1 MKRMWKILVAL
12 MLTLQ
17 GLFATIPVS
26 AAETMEY
33 QNVFDKNDLDN
44 WMKALS
50 HNGQKL
56 VDESNYANMFTT
68 HKIEV
73 AEGDVITWG
82 MFGKDEY
89 VMELYDEDDQFI
101 RKVYSTELEVEA
113 SDTTVIGVGGRTYT
127 EVKASYEV
135 TDANCAYARILGN
148 ISTIDRFMVF
158 INLPDGLASWP
169 DTYIPYAKDI
179 DTDDPLYQ
187 KSALFVGDSIV
198 NAVKDPDHPYYG
210 WAGRI
215 GSAHDMDWKNAG
227 ISSATIATALE
238 TSYPENRIVNQLW
251 ENADREWDYVI
262 LQGGMNDSYAE
273 HEIGD
278 ISDGFDPEAFD
289 TETFS
294 GAMEEL
300 IYTAITAYPGSK
312 IGYIVTYATPNS
324 NWGGLTADNGA
335 YFRRAK
341 EICEKW
347 GISYIDLFEGGVE
360 ENGEWR
366 SYSYDILNVESGE
379 NMYAGDP
386 YEIHIGSKGYD
397 VISPYI
403 AEWMKT
409 LTPYDTMP
417 EGMPEIIDD
426 TDVRFIYSS
435 GDANNGGW
443 EGGGSGGPAATEHWS
458 NSVGATLQ
466 IRFEGDAL
474 AIYGIKAPN
483 HLVFSVSIDGGDAT
497 ECDGYAPSR
506 TDGNQLLYS
515 SKEAGITLENGTH
528 TALITVLDKANEAA
542 VNAQGISITYARAY
556 GRVPSDKGQ
565 LQALVDEVNDMELS
579 AYTEDSV
586 KAFNEAL
593 AVAETI
599 LGDANAFQSD
609 IDAAYDA
616 LKAAIEALQE
626 DTTLAKMILKNA
638 IDEAEEVMAAAD
650 YETIVPSVRE
660 MIESAYEVAKE
671 VYEDSNA
678 TIAACMDAWT
688 DLANA
693 LQYAEFKGDK
703 SELQALVDEVND
715 MDLSAYTEDS
725 VTALDEALTAAQAV
739 LDDANALQAD
749 IDAAYETLQA
759 AVEALQEASEPGASA
774 SEAAIA
780 ALRNM
785 LDKAIVLGSE
795 NEALNTAITNA
806 QAVLNKEAPSATEVV
821 SALLDLS
828 EAMQALNESTS
839 TDALRADLEATIAF
853 IEENILSNTSDV
865 RPGKLQAL
873 LNAIDAAQ
881 DVLANEDATADQ
893 LKAANKALTKAAQEL
908 WEIVT
913 KAELNALIEAAQA
926 YEEAGYTAESYATL
940 QDEIANAKAVAEN
953 DDATTAEVTN
963 AITNLTTSIASL
975 ESITLDTSALA
986 HEIELVTEMVA
997 NIDNYVPST
1006 VEGLADKLADARNVL
1021 ETATTQEAIDAA
1033 TETLREARLNART
1046 KADVSALEEL
1056 IAMVNS
1062 LDLQTY
1068 TSASVAALNVP
1079 YTKALMMIS
1088 DEAVTQEAVD
1098 QLAEQLQTAVDDL
1111 VKIDTNS
1118 TTAEMPAKDQ
1128 TNTAA
1133 ANMSSVMFGTMI
1145 AAGAA
1150 LLMMRRRRQ
1159 SK

>member
-1 MKRMWKILVAL
+1 MIKRILKGFLAVCCAL
-12 MLTLQ
+12 TMVSIQ
-17 GLFATIPVS
+17 GVY
-26 AAETMEY
+26 AAE
-33 QNVFDKNDLDN
+33 
-44 WMKALS
+44 
-50 HNGQKL
+50 GQP
-56 VDESNYANMFTT
+56 
-68 HKIEV
+68 EV
-73 AEGDVITWG
+73 
-82 MFGKDEY
+82 
-89 VMELYDEDDQFI
+89 
-101 RKVYSTELEVEA
+101 
-113 SDTTVIGVGGRTYT
+113 
-127 EVKASYEV
+127 
-135 TDANCAYARILGN
+135 
-148 ISTIDRFMVF
+148 
-158 INLPDGLASWP
+158 
-169 DTYIPYAKDI
+169 
-179 DTDDPLYQ
+179 
-187 KSALFVGDSIV
+187 
-198 NAVKDPDHPYYG
+198 
-210 WAGRI
+210 
-215 GSAHDMDWKNAG
+215 
-227 ISSATIATALE
+227 
-238 TSYPENRIVNQLW
+238 
-251 ENADREWDYVI
+251 
-262 LQGGMNDSYAE
+262 
-273 HEIGD
+273 
-278 ISDGFDPEAFD
+278 
-289 TETFS
+289 
-294 GAMEEL
+294 
-300 IYTAITAYPGSK
+300 
-312 IGYIVTYATPNS
+312 
-324 NWGGLTADNGA
+324 
-335 YFRRAK
+335 
-341 EICEKW
+341 
-347 GISYIDLFEGGVE
+347 
-360 ENGEWR
+360 
-366 SYSYDILNVESGE
+366 
-379 NMYAGDP
+379 
-386 YEIHIGSKGYD
+386 
-397 VISPYI
+397 
-403 AEWMKT
+403 
-409 LTPYDTMP
+409 
-417 EGMPEIIDD
+417 IDD
-426 TDVRFIYSS
+426 TDARFVYSN

-443 EGGGSGGPAATEHWS
+443 EGGGSGDPDATEHWS
-458 NSVGATLQ
+458 NTPGATVE
-466 IRFEGDAL
+466 INFNGTAFEL
-474 AIYGIKAPN
+474 YGIKAPN
-483 HLVFSVSIDGGDAT
+483 HLMFSVSIDGGDAT

-565 LQALVDEVNDMELS
+565 LQALVDEVRNMDLS

-593 AVAETI
+593 ADAEAI
-599 LGDANAFQSD
+599 LDDANAFQSD
-609 IDAAYDA
+609 IDVAYDA
-616 LKAAIEALQE
+616 LKAAIETLQE
-626 DTTLAKMILKNA
+626 DTTLAKKILKNA
-638 IDEAEEVMAAAD
+638 VDEAEEVMAAAD

-759 AVEALQEASEPGASA
+759 AVETLQEASEPGASA

-785 LDKAIVLGSE
+785 LDKAIALGSE
-795 NEALNTAITNA
+795 DEALNAAVTNA

-839 TDALRADLEATIAF
+839 TDALRADLEASIAF
-853 IEENILSNTSDV
+853 IEENILSNTSDI

-913 KAELNALIEAAQA
+913 KAELEALIEAAQA
-926 YEEAGYTAESYATL
+926 YEEAGYTAESYAAL
-940 QDEIANAKAVAEN
+940 QEEIANAKAVAEN

-963 AITNLTTSIASL
+963 AITNLANAIASL

-997 NIDNYVPST
+997 NIGNYVPST
-1006 VEGLADKLADARNVL
+1006 VEGLADKLADAQNVL
-1021 ETATTQEAIDAA
+1021 ETATSQEAIDAA

-1068 TSASVAALNVP
+1068 TSASVAAMNVP
-1079 YTKALMMIS
+1079 YTKALVMI
-1088 DEAVTQEAVD
+1088 ENEEVTQEKVD
-1098 QLAEQLQTAVDDL
+1098 ELAAAMQSA
-1111 VKIDTNS
+1111 IDALEPANANMSVPDAGNVNDSSNSS
-1118 TTAEMPAKDQ
+1118 TTAGSA
-1128 TNTAA
+1128 NTAA
-1133 ANMSSVMFGTMI
+1133 AMQTGMF
-1145 AAGAA
+1145 AG
-1150 LLMMRRRRQ
+1150 LLAVCAGLVFMMRRRRQ
-1159 SK
+1159 SR